1 MTRPDVADVLE
12 QHGIQPSAHRVAV
25 GEYVLTT
32 TDHPSADRV
41 WARVRKRFPMI
52 SRATVYNTLNLFV
65 EKKLLRELHLSPDS
79 VVFDPNM
86 EKHHHLIDEETGR
99 IYDVPWDG
107 RGVREIDGWNR
118 LPSVRAIAPVPF
130 DARPS
135 RARRRGTND
144 GQMNLKRARPTRT

>member
-1 MTRPDVADVLE
+1 VNGPDVVRILE
-12 QHGIQPSAHRVAV
+12 EHGIQPSAHRVAV

-41 WARVRKRFPMI
+41 WARVRRRFPMI

-86 EKHHHLIDEETGR
+86 ERHHHLIDEETGR
-99 IYDVPWDG
+99 IHDVEWGDVEVRKIIEVGDYEVRDYQVVMRG
-107 RGVREIDGWNR
+107 RR
-118 LPSVRAIAPVPF
+118 
-130 DARPS
+130 
-135 RARRRGTND
+135 
-144 GQMNLKRARPTRT
+144 KHH

>member
-1 MTRPDVADVLE
+1 MTRPDVVDVLE

-41 WARVRKRFPMI
+41 WARVRQRFPMI

-65 EKKLLRELHLSPDS
+65 EKKLLRELHLSPES

-86 EKHHHLIDEETGR
+86 EKHHHLIDEESGH
-99 IYDVPWDG
+99 IYDVPWDDVEVCKIDELTNYEVRDYQVVMHG
-107 RGVREIDGWNR
+107 RRKQDH
-118 LPSVRAIAPVPF
+118 
-130 DARPS
+130 
-135 RARRRGTND
+135 
-144 GQMNLKRARPTRT
+144 

>member
-1 MTRPDVADVLE
+1 MTRPDVVDVLE

-41 WARVRKRFPMI
+41 WARVRQRFPMI

-65 EKKLLRELHLSPDS
+65 EKKLLRELHLAPDS

-86 EKHHHLIDEETGR
+86 EQHHHLIDEETGS
-99 IYDVPWDG
+99 IYDVAWEE
-107 RGVREIDGWNR
+107 VEVCKIDDMAN
-118 LPSVRAIAPVPF
+118 
-130 DARPS
+130 
-135 RARRRGTND
+135 
-144 GQMNLKRARPTRT
+144 